1 MYSFVGLSLLEP
13 VDFAEARKTVEQFQ
27 PGAKDRTVLSWC
39 LYPKVV
45 EEYCRHRKEYGYI
58 TRMGSHVFFNGMALG
73 ETNKINIEDGKTL
86 VIKYLGLGDHNDD
99 GTINVQFELNGMRRE
114 VAVRDPNASEK
125 TRQVVQAD
133 ESDPRQ
139 VGASIPGM
147 VSKLHVQPGDT
158 VEENQVLMT
167 IEAMKMETAVTARTA
182 GKVREI
188 RVKEGQ
194 AVKAKELLMLL
205 D

>member
-1 MYSFVGLSLLEP
+1 
-13 VDFAEARKTVEQFQ
+13 
-27 PGAKDRTVLSWC
+27 
-39 LYPKVV
+39 
-45 EEYCRHRKEYGYI
+45 
-58 TRMGSHVFFNGMALG
+58 MGSEMC
-73 ETNKINIEDGKTL
+73 IRDS
-86 VIKYLGLGDHNDD
+86 KYLGLGDHNDD

-167 IEAMKMETAVTARTA
+167 IEAMKMETAITARMSGT
-182 GKVREI
+182 VSEI
-188 RVKEGQ
+188 LVKEGET
-194 AVKAKELLMLL
+194 VKGGQLILVIK
-205 D
+205 

>member
-1 MYSFVGLSLLEP
+1 MIQDEDFDQLEQE
-13 VDFAEARKTVEQFQ
+13 VRKFRNDPER
-27 PGAKDRTVLSWC
+27 KDLISYAM
-39 LYPKVV
+39 YPKVY
-45 EEYCRHRKEYGYI
+45 EDFCRHRKEYGYI

-99 GTINVQFELNGMRRE
+99 GTINVQFELNGMR
-114 VAVRDPNASEK
+114 VRWRSVTQCFGK

-167 IEAMKMETAVTARTA
+167 IEAMKMETAITAR
-182 GKVREI
+182 KKSPV
-188 RVKEGQ
+188 
-194 AVKAKELLMLL
+194 
-205 D
+205 